1 MKKILALILSLLMV
15 FAVVPIAISASAET
29 EYTRVLNNFDDI
41 GRLNGSVEWV
51 NGSTNKSATV
61 IDYTEIDPTYTDGN
75 VLKIV
80 PYSSNGNLAVPVDP
94 SWALGNPIGIKFQV
108 WAETSGTF
116 DTERTGLTDTA
127 SSVACKMSDLGAN
140 PTGTR
145 NLAMSTTPEWY
156 VYDLTVF
163 EKTTLK
169 LLFNSAANFYIDNVT
184 LIYAN
189 EEDVPADLSLEYK
202 TAYDWETDTTGVSKV
217 GSTTFA
223 RNTAAAY
230 SGIADSAYGL
240 KVVGTYSKTA
250 SYMQVVMTDELKA
263 AASIRVPMLMAVSSS
278 SNPTN
283 IGVQID
289 GVNYWYMFGNSVTT
303 MSYQYFDYKTFTAAD
318 GTSIVMQRDYSK
330 VTALLFSFGNSYS
343 NFYVDDIQY
352 ANLKTS
358 SSAPSEPSETVNTTD
373 ALSTAAEASIRLG
386 AVNGIRF
393 YTTVDTEKLAE
404 LVGENDYELGTII
417 APKDIIS
424 GEFTHEDD
432 NIDVKYEVKELWDNN
447 QFVGSIVNVKDTN
460 LNREFVARGY
470 VKVGDTYYYSSTTST
485 RTLATIAAAYVE
497 AANSG
502 YAALDE
508 ATKALVDTWAAACNG

>member
-1 MKKILALILSLLMV
+1 MKKILALVLSSLMV
-15 FAVVPIAISASAET
+15 FTFIPVAMSASADA

-41 GRLNGSVEWV
+41 GRLNGSVEWI

-61 IDYTEIDPTYTDGN
+61 IDYTEIDPTYTDGK

-80 PYSSNGNLAVPVDP
+80 PYSSNGNMAIPVDP

-127 SSVACKMSDLGAN
+127 SSVTCKMSVLGAN

-145 NLAMSTTPEWY
+145 NLSMSTTPEWY

-163 EKTTLK
+163 TKTTLK
-169 LLFNSAANFYIDNVT
+169 LVFNSAANFYIDNIT

-189 EEDVPADLSLEYK
+189 EEDVPADLSSEYK

-230 SGIADSAYGL
+230 SGIADSTYGL
-240 KVVGTYSKTA
+240 KVVGTYNKTA

-289 GVNYWYMFGNSVTT
+289 GVNYWYMYGNSVTT

-318 GTSIVMQRDYSK
+318 GSTVVMQRDYSK

-352 ANLKTS
+352 AGLITS
-358 SSAPSEPSETVNTTD
+358 SSTPTETDGETTD
-373 ALSTAAEASIRLG
+373 AIATADKASIRLNE
-386 AVNGIRF
+386 VNGMRF
-393 YTTVDTEKLAE
+393 YTTVDTEKLAA
-404 LVGENDYELGTII
+404 LGTVTEMGTLIG
-417 APKDIIS
+417 PKNKIGDYL
-424 GEFTHEDD
+424 TMDD
-432 NIDVKYEVKELWDNN
+432 ATAENAVAVEYGVDNDLWEGNE
-447 QFVGSIVNVKDTN
+447 FVGSIVNVKDTN

-485 RTLATIAAAYVE
+485 RTLAGVADSCIADTDYYSTLDAA
-497 AANSG
+497 
-502 YAALDE
+502 
-508 ATKALVDTWAAACNG
+508 TQALVNTWAAAND

>member
-202 TAYDWETDTTGVSKV
+202 TAYDWETDTTGVSNV
-217 GSTTFA
+217 GATKIVLS
-223 RNTAAAY
+223 TAAAY
-230 SGIADSAYGL
+230 SAISTSTQGL
-240 KVVGTYSKTA
+240 KVTGTYSGTS
-250 SYMQVVMTDELKA
+250 SYAQIEMTDELKA
-263 AASIRVPMLMAVSSS
+263 AASIRIPMVNTGNNGLS
-278 SNPTN
+278 

-289 GVNYWYMFGNSVTT
+289 GVNYWYKISKVSTF
-303 MSYQYFDYKTFTAAD
+303 SYQYLDYRTFTASD
-318 GTSIVMQRDYSK
+318 SSTVVMQRDYSN
-330 VTALLFSFGNSYS
+330 VDAILLSYNDGWS

-358 SSAPSEPSETVNTTD
+358 SSTPSEPSETVNTTD

-447 QFVGSIVNVKDTN
+447 QFVGSIVNVQDHN